1 MKKAKLEWD
10 FFILKYNPPRSSGC
24 MFSTQT
30 FATKNRK
37 SKPPGEGKTEE
48 KTKTEEREVE
58 ERDMVGPIRTELV
71 GGARDWRIKW
81 WNQVIDGQVG
91 QGAFSK

>member
-1 MKKAKLEWD
+1 M
-10 FFILKYNPPRSSGC
+10 
-24 MFSTQT
+24 
-30 FATKNRK
+30 
-37 SKPPGEGKTEE
+37 
-48 KTKTEEREVE
+48 E